1 MSASQSQSH
10 AEARAAGMMS
20 ENKSTLAVSLI
31 QMCPW
36 GFASPQVVQNLC
48 ACAIQDIDDKH
59 DLSLLRKLAKAG
71 TGGRHANNVHGDL
84 MKTIVH
90 DCGMQQPFS
99 ETTPFKKCGEM
110 KQSMLL
116 PHETFASIYNNY
128 PAEWKKNAPK
138 ASSLV
143 YQKL

>member
-31 QMCPW
+31 QMCLW
-36 GFASPQVVQNLC
+36 GFVSPQVVQNLC

-71 TGGRHANNVHGDL
+71 TGGRHANNVH
-84 MKTIVH
+84 IV
-90 DCGMQQPFS
+90 
-99 ETTPFKKCGEM
+99 T
-110 KQSMLL
+110 
-116 PHETFASIYNNY
+116 
-128 PAEWKKNAPK
+128 
-138 ASSLV
+138 
-143 YQKL
+143 